1 LNKLNKIT
9 LAGFAS
15 LLAFSCTN
23 GASIVSHGSSNSS
36 ATLSSGGDSL
46 TSGTVPVVTRVIIDP
61 VNPGTFDLEGD
72 GSNSIGQDCVATST
86 GTTTST
92 SSTNLEGT
100 GTSTCQ
106 CFYQYTRA
114 SGTQESVYVNTSYFE
129 ANMVR
134 CPYTTIE
141 SDVTSVNVSLFDT
154 TSGQASSPAIP
165 VPLTGAA
172 SGFDLTNINNFL
184 NMQRWQCKD
193 VVTIYSPWSGTG
205 SSGAGSNAMYDPV
218 QSDDP
223 DMSYPLNFYTGN
235 FGAAFSYFSSG
246 SPSTLQNWNCPTI
259 PNNPNLP
266 GYDLRVW
273 SVGPDTAGSSN
284 IYPPTGSA
292 FDRSTFYV
300 AKQAAGIF
308 NVPLNTYIAPTLYGQ
323 VGGTG
328 SSAPSGYGVS
338 PTFVSSTQETCGDGT
353 TTNIPAGYQWAK
365 LWLFRADLADRYYR
379 TSSAIGSVSINCNP
393 GPDTS
398 NNSPFTNCYPAG
410 GGTGTTYLTSAT
422 VHNAPVPLADRIIY
436 GEGETSPYINIACVN
451 FDGSGVG
458 LGYSTC
464 LNSSK
469 EAPGCWTGT
478 ETTAQFGAGT
488 DYWSLIGSYPTPYND
503 PIGIIAPGIP
513 GQHVPKDLNPTSTDL
528 DANTSGT
535 PNARYDFLFVV
546 TPVTVMAY
554 QMENTASSL
563 NYPYTPYRFPSKQDC
578 QSSNPNNPAFSGDC
592 NPSKIIHYG
601 LKLHDISTNG
611 DPGNNTSNLVY
622 PMCVLQP
629 I

>member
-1 LNKLNKIT
+1 
-9 LAGFAS
+9 
-15 LLAFSCTN
+15 
-23 GASIVSHGSSNSS
+23 
-36 ATLSSGGDSL
+36 
-46 TSGTVPVVTRVIIDP
+46 
-61 VNPGTFDLEGD
+61 
-72 GSNSIGQDCVATST
+72 
-86 GTTTST
+86 
-92 SSTNLEGT
+92 
-100 GTSTCQ
+100 
-106 CFYQYTRA
+106 
-114 SGTQESVYVNTSYFE
+114 
-129 ANMVR
+129 
-134 CPYTTIE
+134 
-141 SDVTSVNVSLFDT
+141 VTSVNVSLFDT

-193 VVTIYSPWSGTG
+193 VVTIYSPWSGSG
-205 SSGAGSNAMYDPV
+205 SSGAGSNSMYDPV

-379 TSSAIGSVSINCNP
+379 TSAAIGSVTINCNP
-393 GPDTS
+393 STDSSGAIAFPYCYGSTAPQPD
-398 NNSPFTNCYPAG
+398 G
-410 GGTGTTYLTSAT
+410 ITYLNSTA
-422 VHNAPVPLADRIIY
+422 AIPLSDRIISN
-436 GEGETSPYINIACVN
+436 EGNTASGNIMCIN
-451 FDGSGVG
+451 FDGTSVESTYSGCVSG
-458 LGYSTC
+458 
-464 LNSSK
+464 NQ
-469 EAPGCWTGT
+469 APGCQSGT
-478 ETTAQFGAGT
+478 ETTALFGAGT
-488 DYWSLIGSYPTPYND
+488 DHYTPPLYNGAPNASKYTGVGLSD
-503 PIGIIAPGIP
+503 PLNILTAET
-513 GQHVPKDLNPTSTDL
+513 GQYVPKDLNPTSTDL
-528 DANTSGT
+528 DANTAGT
-535 PNARYDFLFVV
+535 ANARYDFLFVV

-611 DPGNNTSNLVY
+611 DPGNTTSNLVY